1 MRRAQQ
7 EPELLEQRAWL
18 VQQTGH
24 RLQELERVP
33 VPRASL
39 ALLELALRERR
50 ASPVQQTGRH
60 SLALVLVPEQVRLLL
75 REPMLLEPRGQ
86 QAWPVQQTGLPSQVG
101 QEPVLVRRA
110 WRVWLAPQTDQR
122 EALEQALA
130 RLVWLAQQTD
140 RRRVQVSGLE

>member
-1 MRRAQQ
+1 VQEQVLVRRAQQ

-60 SLALVLVPEQVRLLL
+60 SLELALVRLV
-75 REPMLLEPRGQ
+75 
-86 QAWPVQQTGLPSQVG
+86 
-101 QEPVLVRRA
+101 
-110 WRVWLAPQTDQR
+110 WRVPQTDQLQALAR
-122 EALEQALA
+122 EQVQVLA
-130 RLVWLAQQTD
+130 RLVWPVQQMDRLRAQ
-140 RRRVQVSGLE
+140 VLVLE